1 MATLAVRCRQCGAQ
15 VFSGIRTGWVTA
27 PVLGAHE
34 LACAACGARATYHGR
49 DFGPALPPVAGEAAD
64 DAAASGSTLI

>member
-15 VFSGIRTGWVTA
+15 VFSGIRTGWVSA

-34 LACAACGARATYHGR
+34 LACAACGMRAVYHGR
-49 DFGPALPPVAGEAAD
+49 DFAPAEVPPAEGAG
-64 DAAASGSTLI
+64 